1 MIKAI
6 FLDIDGTLIDGIDG
20 PFSEDIEQIEAAHR
34 AGHKVFLST
43 GRSLAALPP
52 LLRAA
57 TWVDGVIAGCGAAVT
72 LHGNMIY
79 RSAVP
84 RELLPK
90 ICRLYFEN
98 GKWCVFEGET
108 GVFGIGRYLAFDYGE
123 PPVHIYGVDDF
134 EIKYGGE
141 IITKITMEGFLT
153 DKERAVFEPALSITE
168 FAVYS
173 EAVVAGETKL
183 SGMDKILAALGLTRD
198 CAVAIGDSEND
209 LEIVTAAGLGVAMGN
224 ACAKL
229 KAVADVIT
237 GKAGN
242 GGVADAIKKYVLA
255 PSPCRITAT

>member
-6 FLDIDGTLIDGIDG
+6 FLDIDGTLIDGVDG
-20 PFSEDIEQIEAAHR
+20 PFPEDIEQIEAAR
-34 AGHKVFLST
+34 ESGCKVFLST

-52 LLRAA
+52 LLSSA
-57 TWVDGVIAGCGAAVT
+57 TWVDGVIAGCGAAVM

-90 ICRLYFEN
+90 ICRLYFDN

-108 GVFGIGRYLAFDYGE
+108 GVFGIGRYLIFDYGE
-123 PPVHIYGVDDF
+123 PPIHICGVDDF
-134 EIKYGGE
+134 ELKYGGE

-153 DKERAVFEPALSITE
+153 DKERSVFEPELSVTE

-173 EAVVAGETKL
+173 EAVAAGETKAG
-183 SGMDKILAALGLTRD
+183 GMDKILAACGLTRD

-209 LEIVTAAGLGVAMGN
+209 LDIVKAAGLGVAMGN
-224 ACAKL
+224 ACAEL

-237 GKAGN
+237 GDAGK
-242 GGVADAIKKYVLA
+242 GGVAGAIKKYVLA
-255 PSPCRITAT
+255 AH